1 MSIKKE
7 VYMDITDIKQA
18 MKTEEDNNDENLESN
33 IKLSG
38 LETVDSARGKLLDNI
53 VKTQKL
59 SGKKWKFIEK
69 PLSESDKMRNKIICE
84 LGEKNAS
91 TYKASSNLITIG
103 EYNYL
108 KLRDSI
114 SKYIVLPSVT
124 KTEDKKSKINKKTQI
139 ILENCQNTLK
149 NKVEILINIL
159 KNNPQEKMY
168 EDLLINFNYVEMRL
182 IILMKIIENYTD
194 IKSASS
200 IRNKI
205 PLKFQK
211 KNEIQS
217 KSSPEKEEVL
227 LAGKKILHLLKKIR
241 VEKTEFNDYFNKIF
255 SVEGIE
261 IELCEQLI
269 KDLEYKIT
277 CLSNECGTKLYEIAN
292 RRPKLIF
299 DTKYDMTIPQMSLK
313 PYDSQIELMNNIK
326 NNINNGAL
334 ILYKTLP
341 GLGKTTMIL
350 GICKYIKKSDLNVKV
365 IFCCSDI
372 LESVRVQVLRTI
384 YNFGVKFGIGSGSI
398 SSTHTNYRIIN
409 SWNCPKDEE
418 RELIV
423 ADYITTYL
431 ILKDKKH
438 DYLLFFDEPTV
449 NTDTETNNLT
459 LEYLSKILYHM
470 PKYTILSSATL
481 PLLNE
486 MSEIISNYKSNYPDG
501 AISEIVSNKTLTG
514 CVIKD
519 FNNNVISPH
528 SMCNSPQE
536 LRELI
541 QKIKQF
547 PLLGKFYTLPFLMN
561 LNEFMKIHKENI
573 DLESIESFDQ
583 ANILENILLLLE
595 RVCKLDEK
603 YFEEFKNIEIRDI
616 VEEQFDKSRL
626 DVKYDQVVTDKL
638 LTTHAYKY
646 IGCCLIATDDPIEYA
661 KKNLYSVVGKLKEK
675 VKITNINSDYEKYK
689 RDLKK
694 FEEQIDQI
702 NQKFNQDSKI
712 DEEIEKIMHKKPE
725 FKFPSMLEINTH
737 EHIET
742 FAKYIKCYDKSILK
756 VPISY
761 DRIDLT
767 EYDIDEELKF
777 LLFMGVG
784 LHSKKLDPDYCNL
797 VLEMLSDRQL
807 AYVIADESFCYGA
820 NYQIS
825 TVIINDDIG
834 NSHSINTILQLI
846 GRTSRV
852 GKSWAGKVYLD
863 TNTCTRITKF
873 FNDPSNN
880 SNEGKNI
887 SKSFSNIIDVIKK
900 ENKIEEEK
908 ELEETMR
915 LQKKQEEMLLAK
927 EKEEQEK
934 LLMIERKKENINAEK
949 EEWKELRRGAR
960 QPKEKTNNM
969 EGNGFKQEQKYEQVN
984 EDSVSNNTY
993 KLPKRNVSDDD
1004 WSGLRTKR
1012 EPITNTESDRIYR
1025 PGALRKN
1032 VSGASEPTMAN
1043 NLPNTNIETNTEF
1056 ERSKMPRS
1064 RRVNQSNPMTQ
1075 ATEPKQVRVVS
1086 QEKNNKV
1093 KSSQVSKP
1101 EITKINNNFRQ
1112 DKEDELYKLLNRK
1125 RK

>member
-1 MSIKKE
+1 MNINREFFTDNGTSSNNDIIIDIANETTKNTTKDTTEAIEPVITGSLSIK
-7 VYMDITDIKQA
+7 I
-18 MKTEEDNNDENLESN
+18 S
-33 IKLSG
+33 
-38 LETVDSARGKLLDNI
+38 DNI

-59 SGKKWKFIEK
+59 SGKKWSLIEK
-69 PLSESDKMRNKIICE
+69 PLSEADKQRNKIICE

-91 TYKASSNLITIG
+91 TYKPSSNLSTIG

-108 KLRDSI
+108 KLRDEL
-114 SKYIVLPSVT
+114 SKFLILPPIV
-124 KTEDKKSKINKKTQI
+124 KKEEKKQKINKKTQI

-159 KNNPQEKMY
+159 KNNPQEKIY

-194 IKSASS
+194 VKSASS

-211 KNEIQS
+211 QTEIQN
-217 KSSPEKEEVL
+217 KTSPEKEEVL

-241 VEKTEFNDYFNKIF
+241 LDKTDFNDYFNKIF
-255 SVEGIE
+255 SVDGIE

-269 KDLEYKIT
+269 KDLEYKIS
-277 CLSNECGTKLYEIAN
+277 CLSNECGTKLYDIAN

-299 DTKYDMTIPQMSLK
+299 DTKYDITIPQMSLK
-313 PYDSQIELMNNIK
+313 PYDTQIELMNNIK
-326 NNINNGAL
+326 NNINNGCA

-350 GICKYIKKSDLNVKV
+350 GICKYVKKSDLNIKV

-372 LESVRVQVLRTI
+372 LESIRVQVLRTM
-384 YNFGVKFGIGSGSI
+384 YNFGVKFGIGSGST
-398 SSTHTNYRIIN
+398 SAMGAKYRIIN
-409 SWNCPKDEE
+409 SWNCPKDDE

-431 ILKDKKH
+431 ILKEKKH

-449 NTDTETNNLT
+449 HTDKESNNLT
-459 LEYLSKILYHM
+459 LEYLSKILYYM

-481 PLLNE
+481 PQV
-486 MSEIISNYKSNYPDG
+486 SELDNILSNYKSNYPEG
-501 AISEIVSNKTLTG
+501 KICEITSNKTLTG

-528 SMCNSPQE
+528 STCNSSDE
-536 LRELI
+536 LAELI
-541 QKIKQF
+541 NKIKQF

-561 LNEFMKIHKENI
+561 LNEFMKKFAKNI

-583 ANILENILLLLE
+583 TNILENILLLLG
-595 RVCKLDEK
+595 RVCELGEREFK
-603 YFEEFKNIEIRDI
+603 EFKNVEIKDI
-616 VEEQFDKSRL
+616 IEEQFDKSRL
-626 DVKYDQVVTDKL
+626 DVKYDQVIPDKL

-646 IGCCLIATDDPIEYA
+646 IGCCLIASEDPIEYT
-661 KKNLYSVVGKLKEK
+661 KNNLYPIVNKLKEK

-694 FEEQIDQI
+694 FEEQIDII
-702 NQKFNQDSKI
+702 NEKFTQDSKI

-725 FKFPSMLEINTH
+725 FKFPPMLEINTH
-737 EHIET
+737 AHIET
-742 FAKYIKCYDKSILK
+742 FAKYIKSYDKSILK
-756 VPISY
+756 VPISHEQ
-761 DRIDLT
+761 IDIT

-784 LHSKKLDPDYCNL
+784 LYCKKLDPDYCNL

-852 GKSWAGKVYLD
+852 GSSWSGKVYLD
-863 TNTCTRITKF
+863 TNTCNRIINF
-873 FNDPSNN
+873 FGDPSNN
-880 SNEGKNI
+880 SSEGRNI
-887 SKSFSNIIDVIKK
+887 SKSFLDTIKLISK
-900 ENKIEEEK
+900 ENEIDRQK
-908 ELEETMR
+908 ELEEKLR
-915 LQKKQEEMLLAK
+915 LKKIDEELLLAI
-927 EKEEQEK
+927 ENEK
-934 LLMIERKKENINAEK
+934 LAKLLLIEQKKENINVEK
-949 EEWKELRRGAR
+949 QEWKQLRRGAR
-960 QPKEKTNNM
+960 ESRDALTHEHYNNAEKKDNDDN
-969 EGNGFKQEQKYEQVN
+969 
-984 EDSVSNNTY
+984 DPSNSDKTY
-993 KLPKRNVSDDD
+993 RLPKRVVTDDD
-1004 WSGLRTKR
+1004 WTSVRSKR
-1012 EPITNTESDRIYR
+1012 EPIINAATDRVYR
-1025 PGALRKN
+1025 PGVFRKN
-1032 VSGASEPTMAN
+1032 VNGFE
-1043 NLPNTNIETNTEF
+1043 NLDGT
-1056 ERSKMPRS
+1056 
-1064 RRVNQSNPMTQ
+1064 V
-1075 ATEPKQVRVVS
+1075 A
-1086 QEKNNKV
+1086 EKNNTNNTDNADNGNNINNMDNKFNKV
-1093 KSSQVSKP
+1093 NKTGKINEVNMVDTINTTNMGSNS
-1101 EITKINNNFRQ
+1101 KINNNFRQ
-1112 DKEDELYKLLNRK
+1112 EKEDELFKFLYRK
-1125 RK
+1125 KK

>member
-1 MSIKKE
+1 MNINREK
-7 VYMDITDIKQA
+7 DIDNMIDINNEGIGEKSV
-18 MKTEEDNNDENLESN
+18 EEIMRIETLEISN
-33 IKLSG
+33 EPTIQTS
-38 LETVDSARGKLLDNI
+38 DNI
-53 VKTQKL
+53 IKTLKL

-69 PLSESDKMRNKIICE
+69 PLSESDKLRNKIICE

-91 TYKASSNLITIG
+91 TYKATSNLITIG

-108 KLRDSI
+108 KLRDAI
-114 SKYIVLPSVT
+114 SKFIVLPAVV
-124 KTEDKKSKINKKTQI
+124 KTEDKKHKINKKTQI

-149 NKVEILINIL
+149 NKIEILINIL
-159 KNNPQEKMY
+159 KNNPQDKIY
-168 EDLLINFNYVEMRL
+168 EDLLINFNFVEMRL
-182 IILMKIIENYTD
+182 IILMKIIENYTE

-205 PLKFQK
+205 PLKLQK
-211 KNEIQS
+211 HNEIQN
-217 KSSPEKEEVL
+217 KTSPEKEEVL
-227 LAGKKILHLLKKIR
+227 LAGKKILHLLKKIKL
-241 VEKTEFNDYFNKIF
+241 EKTDFNDYFNKIF
-255 SVEGIE
+255 SVDGIE

-277 CLSNECGTKLYEIAN
+277 CLSNECGTKLYDIAN

-299 DTKYDMTIPQMSLK
+299 DTKYDITIPQMSLK
-313 PYDSQIELMNNIK
+313 PYDTQIELMNNIK
-326 NNINNGAL
+326 NNINNGAA

-350 GICKYIKKSDLNVKV
+350 GICKYIKKSDLNIKV

-372 LESVRVQVLRTI
+372 LESVRVQVLRTM

-398 SSTHTNYRIIN
+398 SATSAKYRIIN
-409 SWNCPKDEE
+409 SWNCPKDED

-431 ILKDKKH
+431 ILKEKKH
-438 DYLLFFDEPTV
+438 VYLLFFDEPTV
-449 NTDTETNNLT
+449 HTDKESNNLT
-459 LEYLSKILYHM
+459 LEYLSKILYYM

-481 PLLNE
+481 PQV
-486 MSEIISNYKSNYPDG
+486 SELSDILSNYKSNYPEG
-501 AISEIVSNKTLTG
+501 KICEIVSNKTLTG

-528 SMCNSPQE
+528 SMCNSG
-536 LRELI
+536 RELKELI
-541 QKIKQF
+541 NKIKQF

-561 LNEFMKIHKENI
+561 LNEFMKKIGQNM

-595 RVCKLDEK
+595 RVCEL
-603 YFEEFKNIEIRDI
+603 EETEFKDFKNIEIRDI

-626 DVKYDQVVTDKL
+626 DVKYDQVISDKL

-646 IGCCLIATDDPIEYA
+646 IGCCLIATEDPIEYA
-661 KKNLYSVVGKLKEK
+661 KSNLYPIVTKLKEK

-694 FEEQIDQI
+694 FEEQIDII
-702 NQKFNQDSKI
+702 NEKFTQDSKI

-725 FKFPSMLEINTH
+725 FKFPLMLEINTH
-737 EHIET
+737 AHIET
-742 FAKYIKCYDKSILK
+742 FAKYIKSYDKSILK
-756 VPISY
+756 VPISHE
-761 DRIDLT
+761 RIDLT

-784 LHSKKLDPDYCNL
+784 LYCKKLDPDYCNL
-797 VLEMLSDRQL
+797 VLEMLSERQL

-863 TNTCTRITKF
+863 TNTCNRIIHF
-873 FNDPSNN
+873 FGDPSNN

-887 SKSFSNIIDVIKK
+887 SKSFRNIIKVINK
-900 ENKIEEEK
+900 ENEIDRQKELEEVLKFKKIEEE
-908 ELEETMR
+908 
-915 LQKKQEEMLLAK
+915 LLLVK
-927 EKEEQEK
+927 EKEKQAK
-934 LLMIERKKENINAEK
+934 LLIIEQKKENINAEK
-949 EEWKELRRGAR
+949 QEWKDLRRGVR
-960 QPKEKTNNM
+960 PSKEKLN
-969 EGNGFKQEQKYEQVN
+969 N
-984 EDSVSNNTY
+984 EDVNYFNKEEQENDDFDNSNKTY
-993 KLPKRNVSDDD
+993 RPPKRAITTNDD
-1004 WSGLRTKR
+1004 WTSLRTKR
-1012 EPITNTESDRIYR
+1012 EPIINTPTDRVYR
-1025 PGALRKN
+1025 PGVFRKN
-1032 VSGASEPTMAN
+1032 VMPQLQNTITIDETNNTVNVINKIVEENIINKAN
-1043 NLPNTNIETNTEF
+1043 KISTTNQVKSNTNNISGIN
-1056 ERSKMPRS
+1056 
-1064 RRVNQSNPMTQ
+1064 
-1075 ATEPKQVRVVS
+1075 
-1086 QEKNNKV
+1086 
-1093 KSSQVSKP
+1093 
-1101 EITKINNNFRQ
+1101 KINNNFRQ
-1112 DKEDELYKLLNRK
+1112 EKEDELYGFLNRK
-1125 RK
+1125 KK